1 MKELLEMIAR
11 ALVDNPDEVNV
22 TVVEEENNTILE
34 LRVAEE
40 DMGKIIGKRGR
51 IAKSIRTLV
60 KSYAIKEN
68 KRVMVE
74 IIG

>member
-22 TVVEEENNTILE
+22 TVIEEDYNIVLE
-34 LRVAEE
+34 LRVADE

-51 IAKSIRTLV
+51 IAKSIRILM
-60 KSYAIKEN
+60 KSYAIKED

>member
-11 ALVDNPDEVNV
+11 ALVDNPDEVSV
-22 TVVEEENNTILE
+22 TVIEEEYNTILE

-51 IAKSIRTLV
+51 IAKSIRTLI

-68 KRVMVE
+68 KRVLVE

>member
-11 ALVDNPDEVNV
+11 SLVDNPDEVSV
-22 TVVEEENNTILE
+22 TVVEEDYNTVLE
-34 LRVAEE
+34 LRVADE
-40 DMGKIIGKRGR
+40 DMGKVIGKRGR
-51 IAKSIRTLV
+51 IAKSIRTLM